1 MITLNG
7 RPRPLPAGG
16 TVADVV
22 RELSGPDGWCGPA
35 GRCGPGARQRG
46 TGQDGVAV
54 AVNDEV
60 VPRRAWSATAL
71 ADGDRVEV
79 LTAVQGG

>member
-1 MITLNG
+1 MTLTVNG
-7 RPRPLPAGG
+7 ADRALAETT

-22 RELSGPDGWCGPA
+22 RGLGGDPSGC
-35 GRCGPGARQRG
+35 
-46 TGQDGVAV
+46 AV

-60 VPRRAWSATAL
+60 VPRGDWSTVEL
-71 ADGDRVEV
+71 RDGDRVEV